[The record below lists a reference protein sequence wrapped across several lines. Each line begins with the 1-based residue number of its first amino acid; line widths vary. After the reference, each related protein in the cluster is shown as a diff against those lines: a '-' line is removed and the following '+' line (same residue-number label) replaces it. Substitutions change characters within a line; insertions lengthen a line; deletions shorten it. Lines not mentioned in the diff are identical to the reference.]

1 MFTGTILLLGG
12 TGKVASEIAPLLH
25 PTYPVLLA
33 SRSGSSPE
41 PAKYTGVK
49 FDWDDKQTWE
59 STLSAGPTPVT
70 SVWIVLPTAVD
81 PAPLVREFIDL
92 AREKGTLRFVLLSSS
107 QLEEGVAAWGQV
119 HQYLR
124 ELGEKGSVEWAVL
137 RPSWF
142 QENFTTSEHH
152 TKSITEENKI
162 YSAAGSGKIPWVA
175 TRDIAAVA
183 HHALTAVQAPN
194 KEFLVLGGKLYT
206 YDDLAEIF
214 TKALDRKIVHEEL
227 TEKELAARHNMFG
240 VPQGYADVL
249 ASLDTVIKNGGED
262 RLNDV
267 VFSVTGKKPRSFE
280 EFVEKNK
287 AVWQ

>member
-12 TGKVASEIAPLLH
+12 TGKVASDIAPLLH

-33 SRSGSSPE
+33 SRSGKSPD

-49 FDWDDKQTWE
+49 FDWDDKNTWE

-70 SVWIVLPTAVD
+70 SVWIVLPTALD
-81 PAPLVREFIDL
+81 PAPLVKEFIDL

-124 ELGEKGSVEWAVL
+124 ELGDKGHVEWAVL

-142 QENFTTSEHH
+142 QENFSTQDHH
-152 TKSITEENKI
+152 VKSIKDENKI
-162 YSAAGSGKIPWVA
+162 YSATGTGKIPWVA

-183 HHALTAVQAPN
+183 HHALTTPQAPN
-194 KEFLVLGGKLYT
+194 KDFMVLGGRLYT
-206 YDDLAEIF
+206 YTELAEIF
-214 TKALDRKIVHEEL
+214 SKVLGREIAYQEL
-227 TEKELAARHNMFG
+227 TEKELATRHNSFG
-240 VPQGYADVL
+240 VPQEYADVL
-249 ASLDTVIKNGGED
+249 ATLDTNIKNGGED
-262 RLNDV
+262 RMNDV
-267 VFSVTGKKPRSFE
+267 VSSVTGQSPRSFE
-280 EFVEKNK
+280 DFVEKNK

>member
-33 SRSGSSPE
+33 SRSGTSPD
-41 PAKYTGVK
+41 PAKYAGVK

-70 SVWIVLPTAVD
+70 SVWIVLPTALD
-81 PAPLVREFIDL
+81 PAPLVREFINL

-107 QLEEGVAAWGQV
+107 QLDEGVAAWGQV

-124 ELGEKGSVEWAVL
+124 EL
-137 RPSWF
+137 
-142 QENFTTSEHH
+142 ENFSTQDHH
-152 TKSITEENKI
+152 IKSIKDENKI
-162 YSAAGSGKIPWVA
+162 YSATGSGKIPWVS

-183 HHALTAVQAPN
+183 HHALTDPQAPN
-194 KEFLVLGGKLYT
+194 SDSLVLGGQLYT
-206 YDDLAEIF
+206 YSDLAGIFSKVLGREI
-214 TKALDRKIVHEEL
+214 VYQEL
-227 TEKELAARHNMFG
+227 TEKELAARHYSFS
-240 VPQGYADVL
+240 VPEKYADVL
-249 ASLDTVIKNGGED
+249 ASLDTNIKNGGED

-267 VFSVTGKKPRSFE
+267 VLSVTGEEPRTFE
-280 EFVEKNK
+280 DFVEKNK